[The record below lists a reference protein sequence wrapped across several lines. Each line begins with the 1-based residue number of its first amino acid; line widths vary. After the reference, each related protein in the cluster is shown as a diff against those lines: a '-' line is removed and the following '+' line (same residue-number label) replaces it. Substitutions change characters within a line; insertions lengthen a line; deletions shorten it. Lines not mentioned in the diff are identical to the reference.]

1 MGHMNTKPKTMVENL
16 LYPDLSYQVVG
27 LAMEVHNRL
36 GYGFLEK
43 VYENALMI
51 LLRKAGIKAQQQS
64 AIKVYFE
71 GEEVGIYVADIVVED
86 SIILELKSQDTI
98 TNANRAQALNYLKAT
113 GYKLAIILNFGKTRL
128 QSERL
133 AN

>member
-1 MGHMNTKPKTMVENL
+1 MNMITKPKTMVENL
-16 LYPDLSYQVVG
+16 LYPDLSYRVVG

-51 LLRKAGIKAQQQS
+51 LLRKAGIKAQQQCS
-64 AIKVYFE
+64 IKVYFE
-71 GEEVGIYVADIVVED
+71 GEEVGIYVADIIVED

-113 GYKLAIILNFGKTRL
+113 GYKLAIILNFGRTRI
-128 QSERL
+128 QTERL

>member
-1 MGHMNTKPKTMVENL
+1 MNMITKPKTMVENL
-16 LYPDLSYQVVG
+16 LYPDLSYRVAG

-51 LLRKAGIKAQQQS
+51 LLRKAGIKAQQQCS
-64 AIKVYFE
+64 IKVYFE

-113 GYKLAIILNFGKTRL
+113 GYKLAIILNFGRTRL
-128 QSERL
+128 QTERL

>member
-1 MGHMNTKPKTMVENL
+1 MITKPKTMVENL
-16 LYPDLSYQVVG
+16 LYPDLSYRVVG

-51 LLRKAGIKAQQQS
+51 LLRKAGIKAQQQCS
-64 AIKVYFE
+64 IKVYFE

-113 GYKLAIILNFGKTRL
+113 GYKLAIILNFGRTRL
-128 QSERL
+128 QTERL

>member
-1 MGHMNTKPKTMVENL
+1 MVENL

-51 LLRKAGIKAQQQS
+51 LLRKAGIKAQQQC
-64 AIKVYFE
+64 AIKVSFE
-71 GEEVGIYVADIVVED
+71 GEVIGSYVADIVVEE
-86 SIILELKSQDTI
+86 SIILELKAQDTI
-98 TNANRAQALNYLKAT
+98 TNADRAQTLNYLKAT

-128 QSERL
+128 QTERF
-133 AN
+133 AY

>member
-1 MGHMNTKPKTMVENL
+1 MVENL

-51 LLRKAGIKAQQQS
+51 LLRKAGIKAQQKAPS
-64 AIKVYFE
+64 KFISKVKRL
-71 GEEVGIYVADIVVED
+71 GVTLRI
-86 SIILELKSQDTI
+86 SWLKNQLS
-98 TNANRAQALNYLKAT
+98 LN
-113 GYKLAIILNFGKTRL
+113 
-128 QSERL
+128 
-133 AN
+133 

>member
-1 MGHMNTKPKTMVENL
+1 MNTKPKTMVENL

-51 LLRKAGIKAQQQS
+51 LLRKAGIKARQQCP
-64 AIKVYFE
+64 IKVYFE
-71 GEEVGIYVADIVVED
+71 GEEVGRYVVDIVVEE
-86 SIILELKSQDTI
+86 SIILELKSQDII
-98 TNANRAQALNYLKAT
+98 TNANRAQTLNYLKAT
-113 GYKLAIILNFGKTRL
+113 GYKLAIILNFGKSRL
-128 QSERL
+128 QIERF

>member
-1 MGHMNTKPKTMVENL
+1 MKPKTMVENL

-51 LLRKAGIKAQQQS
+51 LLRKARIKAQQQCP
-64 AIKVYFE
+64 IKVYFE
-71 GEEVGIYVADIVVED
+71 GEEVGNYVADIVVED
-86 SIILELKSQDTI
+86 SIILELKSQDAI
-98 TNANRAQALNYLKAT
+98 TNANRAQTLNYLKAT

-128 QSERL
+128 QSERF